1 MLARL
6 FRPRPAKA
14 RAEAVYLSLTRQ
26 ARRPELYG
34 ALGAP
39 DTNEGRFEIYALH
52 LAVVLRRLKR
62 QGGEAEELSQALFDR
77 FVRGLDDAMREMGVG
92 DLSVGKKMRKLGE
105 QLYGRLKRYDEAL
118 DAEDET
124 LLDPLLERTV
134 FAGVDSPDPQ
144 PLAAYARSAD
154 SAFASA
160 PLEVLFAGDL
170 PWPPI
175 RS

>member
-14 RAEAVYLSLTRQ
+14 RAEALYLHLTRQ
-26 ARRPELYG
+26 ARRPELYAG
-34 ALGAP
+34 LGAP
-39 DTNEGRFEIYALH
+39 DTNEGRFEVYALH

-62 QGGEAEELSQALFDR
+62 QGDAAEEVSQALFDR
-77 FVRGLDDAMREMGVG
+77 FVQGLDDAMREMGVG

-118 DAEDET
+118 GGEPEQ
-124 LLDPLLERTV
+124 LEPLIARTV
-134 FAGVDSPDPQ
+134 FAGAASPNAG
-144 PLAAYARSAD
+144 PLADYARRAD
-154 SAFASA
+154 AAFQAHPVEA
-160 PLEVLFAGDL
+160 LIGGDA

-175 RS
+175 RT